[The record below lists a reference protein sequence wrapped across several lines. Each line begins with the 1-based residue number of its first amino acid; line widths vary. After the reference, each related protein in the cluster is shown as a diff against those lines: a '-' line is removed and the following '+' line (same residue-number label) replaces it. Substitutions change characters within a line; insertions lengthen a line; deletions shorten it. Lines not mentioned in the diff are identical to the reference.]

1 MVNTAPIPLDGILC
15 SVGDQ
20 PLLTSAVV
28 HEVIRAFS
36 ENFHPKT
43 IVVPH
48 YGTNYHSGNP
58 VLFGSHWFDYLQQI
72 QGDQGGKTIIH
83 GDGKAH
89 VVKLWISDDIGDDID
104 TPDDFERLKHRESEA
119 L

>member
-1 MVNTAPIPLDGILC
+1 M
-15 SVGDQ
+15 
-20 PLLTSAVV
+20 
-28 HEVIRAFS
+28 
-36 ENFHPKT
+36 
-43 IVVPH
+43 
-48 YGTNYHSGNP
+48 GNP

>member
-1 MVNTAPIPLDGILC
+1 MRLMKTF
-15 SVGDQ
+15 
-20 PLLTSAVV
+20 
-28 HEVIRAFS
+28 IRNYRRS
-36 ENFHPKT
+36 T
-43 IVVPH
+43 LW
-48 YGTNYHSGNP
+48 GNYHSGNP

>member
-1 MVNTAPIPLDGILC
+1 M
-15 SVGDQ
+15 
-20 PLLTSAVV
+20 
-28 HEVIRAFS
+28 
-36 ENFHPKT
+36 
-43 IVVPH
+43 
-48 YGTNYHSGNP
+48 
-58 VLFGSHWFDYLQQI
+58 QQI